1 MNYFGSKHFYNY
13 IKNKKSI
20 RFINQ
25 NKINKVKAFCLNKL
39 ETRALVCLKNSSSSI
54 VLSSLFSN
62 PLGISL
68 VLLSKLSKLKSMDI
82 EGKIIYKPDL
92 EFIMNTD
99 LINKSE

>member
-1 MNYFGSKHFYNY
+1 MNYFGSKHFYQF

-25 NKINKVKAFCLNKL
+25 NNVNKVKAFCLNKI
-39 ETRALVCLKNSSSSI
+39 ETRALVCLKNSSTSI

-62 PLGISL
+62 LAISHI
-68 VLLSKLSKLKSMDI
+68 LLSKLAKLKSMDI
-82 EGKIIYKPDL
+82 EGKIIYLPDL